1 MALNNNGLNALGD
14 GLGGEVTHVSL
25 HTSLPDDTGSA
36 EVSGGS
42 YTREAVT
49 WNATAAGVL
58 EASNQPVFD
67 VPGSTTVS
75 YLGLWDAA
83 TTGTFYGSIPLSE
96 SETFGAAGTLTMD
109 EISVTV
115 ANA

>member
-14 GLGGEVTHVSL
+14 GLAGEVTHVSL

-36 EVSGGS
+36 EVGGGS
-42 YTREAVT
+42 YERVSVT
-49 WNATAAGVL
+49 WSSTAAGVL
-58 EASNQPVFD
+58 AASNQPVFD
-67 VPGSTTVS
+67 VPASTTVA
-75 YLGLWDAA
+75 YLGLWDDASA
-83 TTGTFYGSIPLSE
+83 GNFYGSIQLSDP
-96 SETFGAAGTLTMD
+96 ETFGAAGTLTMD

>member
-1 MALNNNGLNALGD
+1 MALNNNGLNALGE
-14 GLGGEVTHVSL
+14 GLSAVVTHVSL
-25 HTSLPDDTGSA
+25 HTSLPNDTGSA
-36 EVSGGS
+36 EVTGGS
-42 YTREAVT
+42 YTRETVT
-49 WNATAAGVL
+49 WAAVAAGVL

-67 VPGSTTVS
+67 VPASTTVA

-83 TTGTFYGSIPLSE
+83 TTGTFYGSIELS
-96 SETFGAAGTLTMD
+96 SPETFGSAGTLTMD